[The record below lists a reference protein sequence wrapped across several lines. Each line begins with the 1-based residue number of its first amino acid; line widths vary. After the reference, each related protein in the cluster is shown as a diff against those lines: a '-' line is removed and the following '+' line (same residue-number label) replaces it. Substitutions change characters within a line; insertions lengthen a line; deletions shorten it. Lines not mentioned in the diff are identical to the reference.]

1 MDSESFGLMIREK
14 RKQMNITQEYLAAI
28 VKTGVR
34 FISDL
39 ENGKATAQ
47 LGKALMVAAALNIE
61 LGWVEK

>member
-1 MDSESFGLMIREK
+1 MDSKSFGLMIREK

-47 LGKALMVAAALNIE
+47 LGKALMVTVALNIE